1 MAKSLTKQNPS
12 LNDDLM
18 GVYMEEQRGISASL
32 GKEVEIHL
40 WAGFLHHTDSK
51 SSAPLFGRKLHG
63 LGPYLKV
70 TQHHLITWTKI

>member
-1 MAKSLTKQNPS
+1 VAKSLTKQNPS

-40 WAGFLHHTDSK
+40 
-51 SSAPLFGRKLHG
+51 
-63 LGPYLKV
+63 
-70 TQHHLITWTKI
+70 